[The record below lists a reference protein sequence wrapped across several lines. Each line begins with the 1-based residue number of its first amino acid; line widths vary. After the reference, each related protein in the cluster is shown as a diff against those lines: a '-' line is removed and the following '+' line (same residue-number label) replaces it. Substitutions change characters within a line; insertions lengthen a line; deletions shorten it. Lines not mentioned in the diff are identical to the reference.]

1 MKTRTDRLNETGA
14 SKLIGLNTPANRVQS
29 SVKQININVKHLQI
43 RHLLAE
49 KKVKDKQSEQTER
62 NTKDSAS
69 GSKKPTEVID

>member
-1 MKTRTDRLNETGA
+1 MDMKTRTDRLKETGA

-69 GSKKPTEVID
+69 GS

>member
-1 MKTRTDRLNETGA
+1 MKTRTDRLKETGA

-69 GSKKPTEVID
+69 GS